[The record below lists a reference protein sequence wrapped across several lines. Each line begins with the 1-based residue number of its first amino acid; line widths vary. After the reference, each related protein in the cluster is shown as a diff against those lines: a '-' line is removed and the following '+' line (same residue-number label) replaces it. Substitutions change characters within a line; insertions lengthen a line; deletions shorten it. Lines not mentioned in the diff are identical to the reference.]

1 MVANGVNPMSEPRR
15 YLVRAFES
23 RSDASEALAIELE
36 DRLRQAIELEGEASL
51 VVSGGTSPAVMFQA
65 LRDLPLPWKSVTV
78 VPSDERDVPPD
89 HPDRNDAMIRRELLS
104 GRAAAARLVSLIP
117 AGDIPDRFD
126 AVVLGMGNDGHT
138 ASLFPGSPDLQ
149 DALQSRQRLERLE
162 VPQLDMHRVSL
173 TPSALLDSDWIYL
186 LFFGEDKRA
195 VFEAALGGSDSE
207 EYPIRAILQ
216 QDKVPV
222 VVYWA
227 P

>member
-1 MVANGVNPMSEPRR
+1 MSESRR

-36 DRLRQAIELEGEASL
+36 DRLKQAIDLEGEASL

-65 LRDLPLPWKSVTV
+65 LRDLPLPWMSVTI

-104 GRAAAARLVSLIP
+104 GRAAGARLVSLIP
-117 AGDIPDRFD
+117 AGDIPDRFN

-149 DALQSRQRLERLE
+149 DALQSGQKLERLE

-195 VFEAALGGSDSE
+195 VFEAALGGTDSE